1 MSKGK
6 NLTANQ
12 IAEIKAKAK
21 AGWSNKEIAE
31 KTGFSHGTVWR
42 YTKDVTGKRKKRV
55 YATEKTLMNII
66 DLRDKGWA
74 FKRIAKKV
82 KMSESAVHR
91 LWHKMDDMEDI
102 NLVKQDI
109 KDTNECLT
117 NTGGDKSYCQPKY
130 AIHWVGNELAVKKM
144 DIQAFDEYRKRVAGE
159 PPVITPPMAENDVP
173 LVHPDK
179 ESSGQVV
186 LWLMLAAMVFI
197 LGLALANV

>member
-1 MSKGK
+1 MPKRK
-6 NLTANQ
+6 HLTANQ

-91 LWHKMDDMEDI
+91 LWHKMNDMEDI
-102 NLVKQDI
+102 HLVKQDI
-109 KDTNECLT
+109 KETNECLT

-130 AIHWVGNELAVKKM
+130 AIRWVGNELAVKKM
-144 DIQAFDEYRKRVAGE
+144 DIQAFDEWREKQKS
-159 PPVITPPMAENDVP
+159 NDLP

-186 LWLMLAAMVFI
+186 LWLMVAATVFI
-197 LGLALANV
+197 LGLAIANV